1 MTEIQKQYFQQILKK
16 YNAGKASAKE
26 ISFLESYYRLFE
38 ITEELPLDSAQ
49 ELAIKD
55 KIKYQVDQH
64 ITQHEKSIRR
74 PGLRYTFQQYA
85 VAAAVLLMLSVG
97 SYFLL
102 KRPDSTAQ
110 LFIAGRHLAPGSNN
124 ATLTLAD
131 GSKISLAGSANG
143 ELATQAGIR
152 VTKTKDGQLVYTVE
166 KTNSSGKTSVYNT
179 LETPKGGQ
187 YQVVLPD
194 GTNVWL
200 NAASSLRYPA
210 AFTAT
215 AREVQLEGEAYFEVA
230 KNPDKPFRVRSHGQV
245 VEVLGTHF
253 NINSYQDEPGIKTT
267 LLEGSVRVLN
277 ADLTSAAVLKP
288 GQQANLTSGGQI
300 QISNVDPEEFVAW
313 KNGKFIFTDANIKSI
328 MRQISRWY
336 NVDIDYRGEI
346 SKEKFGGRT
355 SRFTNVA
362 ELLEIL
368 QLTDQVHFEVQGRRI
383 IVMP

>member
-1 MTEIQKQYFQQILKK
+1 MRDKQKQYFHEILRK

-26 ISFLESYYRLFE
+26 IRFLESYYRLFE
-38 ITEELPLDSAQ
+38 VNEDLKLDSEQIIAF
-49 ELAIKD
+49 KD
-55 KIKYQVDQH
+55 KIKFQVDQN
-64 ITQHEKSIRR
+64 IEQHEKSISQKVF
-74 PGLRYTFQQYA
+74 RYSFQHYA
-85 VAAAVLLMLSVG
+85 VAAAVLIVLSVG

-102 KRPDSTAQ
+102 KSPDSSAQ
-110 LFIAGRHLAPGSNN
+110 LYAAARHLAPGGNI

-131 GSKISLAGSANG
+131 GSKISLTGSLNG
-143 ELATQAGIR
+143 KLATQSGISI
-152 VTKTKDGQLVYTVE
+152 TKTKDGQLIYTVE
-166 KTNSSGKTSVYNT
+166 KTSSSPNTVFYNT

-200 NAASSLRYPA
+200 NAASALRYPT

-215 AREVQLEGEAYFEVA
+215 TRDVQLEGEAYFEVA
-230 KNPDKPFRVRSHGQV
+230 KNPDKPFRVMGHGQV

-253 NINSYQDEPGIKTT
+253 NISSYRDEPGIKTT

-277 ADLTSAAVLKP
+277 TTLSTVALLKP
-288 GQQANLTSGGQI
+288 GQQSNITSGGKI
-300 QISNVDPEEFVAW
+300 QITNVDPEEFIAW

-328 MRQISRWY
+328 MRQVSRWY
-336 NVDIDYRGEI
+336 NVDVEYRGKI
-346 SKEKFGGRT
+346 TNEKFGGRT